1 MILETPT
8 DISADYHHSP
18 KDIMTIIVY
27 NSKTGSS
34 EKYARLLSERTGF
47 DCYSVKDS
55 YPKDEDIVFF
65 GWLRKYTIVGMSKV
79 DVNRVKAVCAVG
91 CDNVDFF
98 NKEEVVSC
106 NGYSAET
113 FYLRGWI
120 IPEKLNFIERLIL
133 KLVSKKILKEA
144 GEYAD
149 MTLITAMNKGGDFFD
164 ESFIDPVVEFL
175 KG

>member
-1 MILETPT
+1 
-8 DISADYHHSP
+8 
-18 KDIMTIIVY
+18 
-27 NSKTGSS
+27 
-34 EKYARLLSERTGF
+34 
-47 DCYSVKDS
+47 
-55 YPKDEDIVFF
+55 
-65 GWLRKYTIVGMSKV
+65 
-79 DVNRVKAVCAVG
+79 
-91 CDNVDFF
+91 VDFF

-120 IPEKLNFIERLIL
+120 VPEKLNFIERLIL

-144 GEYAD
+144 GQYAD

-164 ESFIDPVVEFL
+164 ESFIDPVVDYL